1 MKKYLVVIATIFIL
15 LFIEGSKNEVTRRI
29 RESKKIE
36 LQQEKQ
42 KVFELSIKFA
52 QDISSE
58 LEKMLKNKN
67 YSKIDDKINFIDS
80 IEVEEIINNTF
91 IEKVNNSILN
101 NNSKEEMLKHK
112 DEIILNQK
120 DVIKN
125 RLYLEEAFTTLDK
138 TYIDKAEKNMQN
150 KIFYTE
156 ELKTFL
162 NLCRED
168 IQKIQNETF
177 TEEDYNNLIKAEER
191 YMQSLKRVAG
201 VKKDIEA
208 EAREV
213 LQKGF

>member
-101 NNSKEEMLKHK
+101 NNSKKEMLKHK

-150 KIFYTE
+150 KTFYTE

-168 IQKIQNETF
+168 IYKIQNGTF
-177 TEEDYNNLIKAEER
+177 TEEDYNNLVKAEER

-201 VKKDIEA
+201 VKKDIET
-208 EAREV
+208 EAREI